1 MCSVSPWWQNIVF
14 TQLNHTQERMIVRL
28 NSKHS
33 NQCRPYA
40 ERLFFVPVL
49 QNKTL
54 PIEDTTDCLS
64 TMACVCRVML
74 ETP

>member
-1 MCSVSPWWQNIVF
+1 MGGGPCGEQPLGF
-14 TQLNHTQERMIVRL
+14 L
-28 NSKHS
+28 
-33 NQCRPYA
+33 C
-40 ERLFFVPVL
+40 F